1 MSTHALLQ
9 GLLMYGVVPIW
20 LVAGLADYG
29 CHRRS
34 RIEWSSG
41 LKESLLHLLQFGLVG
56 VPLLAALL
64 LEVNAAVLLVMLVM
78 LLLHQAIA
86 VWDVRYANRTRPVS
100 PLEQHIHGVLEM
112 NPTFGTAIVAILHWD
127 QFIALF
133 GGGNAVFNLAWKYNS
148 LPAWYLT
155 LVLVGVLVF
164 GVLPYGEE
172 FLRTWRAASTKA
184 LQPGAVS

>member
-1 MSTHALLQ
+1 MSTHDLLL
-9 GLLMYGVVPIW
+9 GLLMYGVVPVW
-20 LVAGLADYG
+20 LVAGLADYA
-29 CHRRS
+29 CHRLS

-41 LKESLLHLLQFGLVG
+41 VKESFLHLLQFGLVG

-64 LEVNAAVLLVMLVM
+64 LEVNAAAILVMLVM
-78 LLLHQAIA
+78 LLLHQAAA
-86 VWDVRYANRTRPVS
+86 VWDVRYGNGTRRVS
-100 PLEQHIHGVLEM
+100 PVEQHIHGVLEM
-112 NPTFGTAIVAILHWD
+112 NPAFGIAIVAILHWD

-133 GGGNAVFNLAWKYNS
+133 GGGNAAFTLAWKHDS

-155 LVLVGVLVF
+155 LVLVGVLLF